1 MQQTTV
7 ALSQLSRFHSDSSP
21 RVSLSLCVHV
31 ATRHTTTVFE
41 QRRSDQAALAT
52 MEYASAFLSAASS
65 LGARSAL
72 SSNYTLATATS
83 PSSSSSATAAG
94 AVSSSSSSAPIR
106 SLQIGPWKVERAS
119 HNSSGKQVS
128 IWSCDKSSLVAPT
141 GALKR
146 DPNAARRLE
155 KAVET
160 LKKEAASLSRLRH
173 PCILEMAE
181 PIEETRSVITFA
193 TEPVT
198 ASLRQAIAASA
209 STSSAA
215 GSISRGS
222 DRRNGSSSSSAA
234 MQQQSDLEL
243 DEVEIQKGLSQLAKG
258 LQFLHESAKTIHGNL
273 TPEAVV
279 INAKGDWKLSG
290 FGLSIPLFG
299 PDGVATKWEF
309 PGYDHALPATVQR
322 NYDFIGTC
330 RSRLIM
336 ITHTTERSILHLTA
350 PEYILDEANPTP
362 ANDMYSLGC
371 ILHSI
376 HTHAGPPFQNRQS
389 LSNARTNIEEGLSRG
404 MVRPQWRRLTEEA
417 QSALGQL
424 VTRYPNQRI
433 SAAGFLAHG
442 YFSSLLVSTLNFIA
456 RDAFASQS
464 TEAQTGFLKGLL
476 NVLPQFSDKVNR
488 RKVLPSLLEETNKT
502 HLIPFLLPNIA
513 YIGQRMD
520 VDAFRSQVLP
530 HLIPLFK
537 IKDPPQAILALLDS
551 LPLFSEK
558 STPTSFREEVM
569 PLVYYSLESDNPVVL
584 EKALKA
590 VPSLC
595 ETLDYTT
602 VKQTLFPKIT
612 TVSPPLSQL
621 PVYIRQLTDP
631 LALQVFTKTTM
642 LSVKVNTLIC
652 FHSMTSTL
660 DKFTITERLVPLLA
674 KIKTKEPAVMLA
686 TLEVCSKIGDK
697 VDLEALASQILP
709 QLWRWSMGP
718 LLSADQFAKF
728 MSVIKRIGH
737 RVETEHTKALQEQ
750 KRLEE
755 STSGGSLSRG
765 GGGGAGSTPMDFE
778 ALVRG
783 GAGLG
788 RATEVAADI
797 FGDDSPGSVTPSHGF
812 RPPPT
817 GVASFAP
824 SRPSPR
830 SSLSHSS
837 LGAKLVPAST
847 VNSSAFGASTA
858 SLTPTTSSLSS
869 MTLASPPPPPA
880 APSAFA
886 SSSSNS
892 MSSFTSLEPTRSSL
906 SSLPSLPNQTNNST
920 TSSYSS
926 PRPNYHSLTTTTTN
940 TLPPLVPNSS
950 SFSPPNPN
958 PWASSTPSQPSI
970 SIAYV
975 APVPAPP
982 SAPTPKQW
990 DVLQPKVVAQP
1001 RKPSNG
1007 DFGAWSDFDPL
1018 K

>member
-1 MQQTTV
+1 MLLMISW
-7 ALSQLSRFHSDSSP
+7 LSPSLFLS
-21 RVSLSLCVHV
+21 VGVHV
-31 ATRHTTTVFE
+31 AACHATTVFE
-41 QRRSDQAALAT
+41 QRRSDQAAFAT

-83 PSSSSSATAAG
+83 PSSSSSSSATAAG
-94 AVSSSSSSAPIR
+94 AISSSSSSAPIR
-106 SLQIGPWKVERAS
+106 TLQIGPWKVERAS

-146 DPNAARRLE
+146 DPNAARTLE

-234 MQQQSDLEL
+234 VQQQSDLEL

-258 LQFLHESAKTIHGNL
+258 LHFLHESAKTIHGNL

-309 PGYDHALPATVQR
+309 PAYDHGLPATIQR
-322 NYDFIGTC
+322 NYDYI
-330 RSRLIM
+330 
-336 ITHTTERSILHLTA
+336 A

-433 SAAGFLAHG
+433 SAAAFLAHG

-476 NVLPQFSDKVNR
+476 IVLPQFSDKVNR

-584 EKALKA
+584 EKALKE

-612 TVSPPLSQL
+612 T
-621 PVYIRQLTDP
+621 
-631 LALQVFTKTTM
+631 VFTKTTM

-765 GGGGAGSTPMDFE
+765 GGGAGSTPMDFE

-797 FGDDSPGSVTPSHGF
+797 FGDDSPGSVTTSHGF
-812 RPPPT
+812 TPPPN

-837 LGAKLVPAST
+837 LGAKPVPAST
-847 VNSSAFGASTA
+847 LISSAFGAPTA
-858 SLTPTTSSLSS
+858 SMTPTTSSLSS
-869 MTLASPPPPPA
+869 MTLVSPPPPPA
-880 APSAFA
+880 ASSAFA

-926 PRPNYHSLTTTTTN
+926 PRPNYHSLTATTTTTN

-958 PWASSTPSQPSI
+958 PWASSTPSQPSM
-970 SIAYV
+970 SMSYV
-975 APVPAPP
+975 APAPP
-982 SAPTPKQW
+982 STPAPKQW
-990 DVLQPKVVAQP
+990 DVLQPKVVTQP

>member
-1 MQQTTV
+1 M
-7 ALSQLSRFHSDSSP
+7 SRC
-21 RVSLSLCVHV
+21 R
-31 ATRHTTTVFE
+31 
-41 QRRSDQAALAT
+41 
-52 MEYASAFLSAASS
+52 EYASAFLSAASS

-72 SSNYTLATATS
+72 SSNYTLATANS
-83 PSSSSSATAAG
+83 ASSSSSSSSAAASS
-94 AVSSSSSSAPIR
+94 SSSSSSAPLR
-106 SLQIGPWKVERAS
+106 TLQIGPWKVERAS
-119 HNSSGKQVS
+119 HNSSGKHVS

-146 DPNAARRLE
+146 DPHAARRLE

-181 PIEETRSVITFA
+181 PMEETRSVITFA

-209 STSSAA
+209 SNSSAA
-215 GSISRGS
+215 STSRGS
-222 DRRNGSSSSSAA
+222 DRRNGSSFSSAA
-234 MQQQSDLEL
+234 HNTDLEL

-299 PDGVATKWEF
+299 PDGVATNWEF
-309 PGYDHALPATVQR
+309 PEYDHGLPASVQR
-322 NYDFIGTC
+322 NYDYI
-330 RSRLIM
+330 
-336 ITHTTERSILHLTA
+336 A

-376 HTHAGPPFQNRQS
+376 HTHAGPPFHNRQS
-389 LSNARTNIEEGLSRG
+389 LANARTNVEEGLVRG

-433 SAAGFLAHG
+433 SAAGFLAHP

-476 NVLPQFSDKVNR
+476 NVLPRFSDKVNR

-520 VDAFRSQVLP
+520 VDAFRAEVLP

-595 ETLDYTT
+595 ETLDYTVRRDELT

-612 TVSPPLSQL
+612 T
-621 PVYIRQLTDP
+621 
-631 LALQVFTKTTM
+631 VFTKTTM

-660 DKFTITERLVPLLA
+660 DKFTITERLVPLLG

-697 VDLEALASQILP
+697 VDLEACESPKFWNLASQLLP

-728 MSVIKRIGH
+728 MSVIKRLGH

-765 GGGGAGSTPMDFE
+765 GGGSGSTPMDFE

-788 RATEVAADI
+788 RAIEVAADI
-797 FGDDSPGSVTPSHGF
+797 FGDDIP
-812 RPPPT
+812 RPI
-817 GVASFAP
+817 
-824 SRPSPR
+824 
-830 SSLSHSS
+830 
-837 LGAKLVPAST
+837 
-847 VNSSAFGASTA
+847 
-858 SLTPTTSSLSS
+858 TPT
-869 MTLASPPPPPA
+869 
-880 APSAFA
+880 
-886 SSSSNS
+886 SSSK
-892 MSSFTSLEPTRSSL
+892 
-906 SSLPSLPNQTNNST
+906 PSYTA
-920 TSSYSS
+920 
-926 PRPNYHSLTTTTTN
+926 PRPNYPSLNSTTINTN

-950 SFSPPNPN
+950 SFSPPTN
-958 PWASSTPSQPSI
+958 PWASSTLNPPTLGMGMG
-970 SIAYV
+970 Y
-975 APVPAPP
+975 APP
-982 SAPTPKQW
+982 PSSTAAPKQW
-990 DVLQPKVVAQP
+990 DVLQPKVVAPP
-1001 RKPSNG
+1001 RKPNHG